1 MLKVKNV
8 VAAAILFVAAGAM
21 ASNFRG
27 ADQVYVPA
35 AGHLAGGSGTFISDV
50 FISNLTTDPVS
61 VSVIYASGTNGAQ
74 QTFNNAITLAA
85 GERQEILDIFPTKLN
100 LATGF
105 GQLIFNAC
113 KQGGNCD
120 VNTCPN
126 GTTTGVCADFRNI
139 SVESRIYSIPPG
151 TTNPAT
157 APTTGQLFSGLPWY
171 NFVSSDAG
179 AVGLEK
185 VFITGL
191 RNTGAAGTAGT
202 YRGNI
207 GLVNASQYSTTTLL
221 VKLFDGRTGS
231 QIGSTFQQTLSP
243 LGHVQPAIATMF
255 SSFTG
260 STATNA
266 YVTVEQ
272 TNNMPTG
279 DASAN
284 GCPNGCP
291 AFFAYGSVLD
301 NSSGDATTLEPQYL
315 KPLTDAAINCIYN
328 QVCKGA
334 FNLHRAVK
342 H

>member
-1 MLKVKNV
+1 MVKVKNV
-8 VAAAILFVAAGAM
+8 VAVAVTFIATAAM
-21 ASNFRG
+21 ASNFRA

-35 AGHLAGGSGTFISDV
+35 AGHLAGASGTLISDI
-50 FISNLTTDPVS
+50 FISNLTTDGVS
-61 VSVIYASGTNGAQ
+61 VSIIYGNGAGGAQ
-74 QTFNNAITLAA
+74 QSFNNVIALQPN
-85 GERQEILDIFPTKLN
+85 ERQEILDIFPTKLG

-105 GQLIFNAC
+105 GQLIFNGC
-113 KQGGNCD
+113 KTGGNCD

-126 GTTTGVCADFRNI
+126 GATTGVCPDFRDI

-151 TTNPAT
+151 GNPAT
-157 APTTGQLFSGLPWY
+157 APTTGQLFAGLAWY
-171 NFVSSDAG
+171 NFVSSDA
-179 AVGLEK
+179 APVGLDK

-207 GLVNASQYSTTTLL
+207 GLVNASQFSTTTLL

-255 SSFTG
+255 SQFTG
-260 STATNA
+260 PLATNA

-301 NSSGDATTLEPQYL
+301 NLSGDATTLEPQYL
-315 KPLTDAAINCIYN
+315 VPLSDLGRDCIYN
-328 QVCKGA
+328 PGVNCKTGPIPI
-334 FNLHRAVK
+334 HRAV
-342 H
+342 